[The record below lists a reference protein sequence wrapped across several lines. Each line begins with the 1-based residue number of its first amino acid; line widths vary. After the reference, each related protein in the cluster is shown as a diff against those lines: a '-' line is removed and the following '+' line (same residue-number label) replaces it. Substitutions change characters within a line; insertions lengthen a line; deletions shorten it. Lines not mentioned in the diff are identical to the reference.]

1 MKRSYIA
8 VDIETTGLR
17 PEEDAII
24 EIGAVKY
31 VDGEVVDTYSS
42 FINPGI
48 TLPSRIV
55 DLTGITD
62 EMLEDARSIKEVLP
76 EFLEFFD
83 TDLILGH
90 NIKFDFSFLK
100 TAAMRL
106 GYSFETRGIDTL
118 RLAKVIHPELPSRT
132 LEAMCEKYG
141 IIRENKHRAYDD
153 AKAAAELYEG
163 LIKKCI
169 EDKKQLDDQF
179 EPEVLNYKPKKQEPI
194 TAKQKKYLLDLIEYH
209 NISEKVNFDELTKSS
224 ASKLIDKIILNH
236 GMLSRR

>member
-17 PEEDAII
+17 PDDDAII

-31 VDGEVVDTYSS
+31 VEGVVVDTFSS
-42 FINPGI
+42 FINPGVSI
-48 TLPSRIV
+48 PTRIV
-55 DLTGITD
+55 NLTGITD
-62 EMLEDARSIKEVLP
+62 DMLEDARSINEVLP

-106 GYSFETRGIDTL
+106 GRSFEKKGIDTL
-118 RLAKVIHPELPSRT
+118 RLAKVMHPELSSRT
-132 LEAMCEKYG
+132 LEAMCEEYG
-141 IIRENKHRAYDD
+141 ILRENKHRAYDD

-163 LIKKCI
+163 LVKKCV
-169 EDKKQLDDQF
+169 EENLPLDAQF
-179 EPEVLNYKPKKQEPI
+179 EPEMLNYKPKKQEPM

-209 NISEKVNFDELTKSS
+209 KISNTLNFDELTKSS
-224 ASKLIDKIILNH
+224 ASKLIDKIILKY